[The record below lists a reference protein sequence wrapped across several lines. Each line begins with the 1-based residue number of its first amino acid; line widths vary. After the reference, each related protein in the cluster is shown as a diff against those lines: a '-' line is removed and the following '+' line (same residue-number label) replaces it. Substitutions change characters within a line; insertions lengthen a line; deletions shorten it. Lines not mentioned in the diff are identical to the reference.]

1 MITVAGLVKDL
12 QSNNKATRMNAIR
25 SLGQIGA
32 GARIAVPHLV
42 WLLDD
47 PGKEVASLS
56 LRALAFVG
64 PSTSLKP
71 KIVQRL
77 RDPHPE
83 VRRMAAFA
91 IGSMGAPGR
100 DVIPILASL
109 LKDEDLAVQ
118 MHALLAIWKLSE
130 EAGPRALL

>member
-25 SLGQIGA
+25 SLGQIGT

-42 WLLDD
+42 QLLDD
-47 PGKEVASLS
+47 SDKEIASLS

-64 PSTSLKP
+64 PTRSLKP

-77 RDPHPE
+77 RDPCPE
-83 VRRMAAFA
+83 MRRMAAFA
-91 IGSMGAPGR
+91 IGSMGTAGR
-100 DVIPILASL
+100 DVIPLLASL

-118 MHALLAIWKLSE
+118 MHALLAIWE
-130 EAGPRALL
+130 N